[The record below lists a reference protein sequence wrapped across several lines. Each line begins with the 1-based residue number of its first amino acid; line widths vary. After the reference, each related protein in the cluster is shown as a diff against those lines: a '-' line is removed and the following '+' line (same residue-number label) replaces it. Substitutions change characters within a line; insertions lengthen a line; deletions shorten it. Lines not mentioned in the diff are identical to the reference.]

1 MAMATISLQ
10 LFFLLAGTSAV
21 VATSRSPM
29 APAQA
34 PEPSSSAISFLRA
47 SCAATNDAADFCYNL
62 LLPYADTFNGSLARV
77 ARAASA
83 IAEARQHDFTE
94 ELARLKLRGTGAG
107 KVADMALT
115 DCSNEVSTSD
125 MFSNET
131 LGHIDNL
138 IAHQGSQKDFDS
150 QKITAVEFMTS
161 AESGLTQCV
170 DWFHSAGEAA
180 VSSPVGKEVIDGCT
194 TLSPYLQISYMLVDA
209 VKF

>member
-10 LFFLLAGTSAV
+10 LFFLLAGTAAV

-29 APAQA
+29 APA
-34 PEPSSSAISFLRA
+34 PSSSAISFLRA
-47 SCAATNDAADFCYNL
+47 SCAATDAPDVCYNL
-62 LLPYADTFNGSLARV
+62 LLPYADTFHGNLARV

-83 IAEARQHDFTE
+83 IAEARQHDFAD

-115 DCSNEVSTSD
+115 DCSNEVSTSN
-125 MFSNET
+125 MFENEI

-150 QKITAVEFMTS
+150 HQFFAKDLLYS
-161 AESGLTQCV
+161 AESGMMQCV

-180 VSSPVGKEVIDGCT
+180 VSSPAGKVVIAGCT
-194 TLSPYLQISYMLVDA
+194 TVSGYVDIALMLVNA
-209 VKF
+209 IKF

>member
-10 LFFLLAGTSAV
+10 LFFLLAGTAAV

-29 APAQA
+29 APA
-34 PEPSSSAISFLRA
+34 PSSSAISFLRA

-83 IAEARQHDFTE
+83 IAEARQHDFAD
-94 ELARLKLRGTGAG
+94 ELARLKLRGAGAG
-107 KVADMALT
+107 KLADMALT

-125 MFSNET
+125 MFSNEI

-150 QKITAVEFMTS
+150 QKISAVEFMTS

-170 DWFHSAGEAA
+170 DWFHGAGEAA

-194 TLSPYLQISYMLVDA
+194 TLSPYLHISHMLVDA